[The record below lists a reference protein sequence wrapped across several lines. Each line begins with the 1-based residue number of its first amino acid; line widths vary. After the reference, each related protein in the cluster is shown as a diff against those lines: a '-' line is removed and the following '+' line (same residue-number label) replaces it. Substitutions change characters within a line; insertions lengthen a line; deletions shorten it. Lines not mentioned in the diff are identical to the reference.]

1 MQLRLEDRRERD
13 QRRRAEERIP
23 LQIGSEIPFSIAALQ
38 AMRLGAQ
45 LPLGGPSRAAV
56 VPTEAQPS
64 FWTAAFGD
72 RDPEAAKAARLA
84 RYEPQRED
92 RCERAFKCGQWFLLM
107 LTIVFVSVVV
117 TMLSMLSVQVG
128 KVLDEVGGS
137 TVSEK
142 VDFVLDHAMQAA
154 LHTETATANA
164 AELSVLAKDA
174 AREAHP
180 RIVGALNRST
190 EIMDELAD
198 FSLHPQWTISAG
210 QTGRRRRTT

>member
-13 QRRRAEERIP
+13 QRREQRIP
-23 LQIGSEIPFSIAALQ
+23 LRIGSEIPFSIAALH

-45 LPLGGPSRAAV
+45 LPLGGPSRPAAV
-56 VPTEAQPS
+56 VPAEARSPPS

-72 RDPEAAKAARLA
+72 SDPDEANKAARIA
-84 RYEPQRED
+84 RYEPED
-92 RCERAFKCGQWFLLM
+92 RCERAFKCGQWFLLL

-142 VDFVLDHAMQAA
+142 VDRVLDHAMQAA

-164 AELSVLAKDA
+164 AEMSFLAKHA

-180 RIVGALNRST
+180 RIIGALNRST

-210 QTGRRRRTT
+210 ATGRRRKT